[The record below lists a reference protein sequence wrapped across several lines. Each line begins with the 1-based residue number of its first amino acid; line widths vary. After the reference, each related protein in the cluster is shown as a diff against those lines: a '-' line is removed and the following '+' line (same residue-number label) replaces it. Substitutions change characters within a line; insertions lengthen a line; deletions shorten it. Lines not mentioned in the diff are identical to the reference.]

1 MGFHIRSES
10 EAHLLTR
17 MRNSR
22 SDLLDKEEE
31 YKRKTDQIF
40 LTRRRTDLDK
50 EDKEEEMW
58 KKLRE
63 PFTNF
68 NWDSMKLELARHH
81 LQTSEGKINRF
92 CRQNLKEMYIEMSD
106 SATLHR
112 IIHIYLHRV
121 EVVQWDN

>member
-1 MGFHIRSES
+1 M
-10 EAHLLTR
+10 
-17 MRNSR
+17 
-22 SDLLDKEEE
+22 
-31 YKRKTDQIF
+31 
-40 LTRRRTDLDK
+40 TRRRTDLDK

-92 CRQNLKEMYIEMSD
+92 CRQNLKEMYVEMSD

-121 EVVQWDN
+121 EVVQ

>member
-1 MGFHIRSES
+1 M
-10 EAHLLTR
+10 
-17 MRNSR
+17 
-22 SDLLDKEEE
+22 
-31 YKRKTDQIF
+31 
-40 LTRRRTDLDK
+40 TRRRTDLDK

-92 CRQNLKEMYIEMSD
+92 CRQNLKEMYVEMSD
-106 SATLHR
+106 LATLHR
-112 IIHIYLHRV
+112 IIHIYSHRV
-121 EVVQWDN
+121 EVVQWDNWLTTG